1 MKHFIYPAMAIAI
14 LFTACNSTPTDQ
26 DYIDAFA
33 AYKAT
38 QECPVANITI
48 EKVQDITVADSLE
61 YYREELTTV
70 YNNILNDMKTA
81 WEKKLDDCEK
91 DELANKLR
99 HEDYMK
105 KYNEAKRRYGNDI
118 KYKNKIEGYLKAAQK
133 LPATHEEYL
142 KFDRSRSYSFTRDA
156 EQLEAEYYLF
166 AEKGAE
172 QFIAE
177 HQLTAQYNERSKD
190 EILGVIYLVTY
201 NYETSEEQ
209 LKEKYLFDNAPVQVI
224 SIITEAAD

>member
-1 MKHFIYPAMAIAI
+1 MAIAI
-14 LFTACNSTPTDQ
+14 LFTACNNTPTDQ

-33 AYKAT
+33 AYKAA

-61 YYREELTTV
+61 YYREELTTA

-118 KYKNKIEGYLKAAQK
+118 KYKSKIEGYLKAAQK

-156 EQLEAEYYLF
+156 EQLEAEYHLF

-177 HQLTAQYNERSKD
+177 HQLTAQYKERSND